1 MPSVSKGRMLTFS
14 KKNQDVRD
22 IIEDELKTGIKFPDF
37 ICNAVRFYEKYKDYD
52 FKNTNKNTDLSNIDD
67 LVEKKVIEILQ
78 NKNILDLV
86 ENKNQEL
93 SIQEQNMRLEEDLGC
108 VDTDE
113 D

>member
-1 MPSVSKGRMLTFS
+1 MPNVSKGRMLTFS

-22 IIEDELKTGIKFPDF
+22 IIEDELKTGIKFPDY

-52 FKNTNKNTDLSNIDD
+52 FNNTNKNISLMNIDN

-78 NKNILDLV
+78 NKNILNLV
-86 ENKNQEL
+86 ENQEL
-93 SIQEQNMRLEEDLGC
+93 SIEEQNKKLEEDLDY
-108 VDTDE
+108 VDIEE